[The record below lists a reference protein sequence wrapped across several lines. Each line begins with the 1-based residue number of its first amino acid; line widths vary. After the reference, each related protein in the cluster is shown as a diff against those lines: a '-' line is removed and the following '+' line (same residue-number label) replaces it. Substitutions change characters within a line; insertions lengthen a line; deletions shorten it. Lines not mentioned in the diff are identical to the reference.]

1 MSFGRPHFV
10 RHFIEHPQPCL
21 CSIQTASQ
29 KSSGNFSTTQQSLVR
44 LFELI
49 ESKLPTPTCLQRVEQ
64 NHWSNV
70 DVSSHRQ
77 NSESVL

>member
-21 CSIQTASQ
+21 CSIQTAY
-29 KSSGNFSTTQQSLVR
+29 FSTTQQSLVR
-44 LFELI
+44 LFELT
-49 ESKLPTPTCLQRVEQ
+49 ESKLPTPTCLQREEQ